1 MNPLNLKDVTDYVEA
16 NIGVFHEKRL
26 QSLDGLKLR
35 NVIGRKN
42 PYLFK
47 AKNVLTSEEIIGGR
61 EST

>member
-1 MNPLNLKDVTDYVEA
+1 MNLKDVTDYVEA